1 MIAAAVVRNAVVLK
15 LAVVNASNAVIHAV
29 TNAAVIMADMVTDMD
44 MAMDMAMDTVTDLDL
59 VDVLGS
65 GLFLF
70 YSSAV
75 ADGDSAAD
83 LEDTEDMVIQVS
95 SNI

>member
-1 MIAAAVVRNAVVLK
+1 MIAAAVVRNAVALN
-15 LAVVNASNAVIHAV
+15 LAVSVIHAVIHAV
-29 TNAAVIMADMVTDMD
+29 TNVAVITADMDMVTDMD
-44 MAMDMAMDTVTDLDL
+44 MAMASVMDLDL

-65 GLFLF
+65 GLFLS

-75 ADGDSAAD
+75 ADGASAED
-83 LEDTEDMVIQVS
+83 LEEDTEDTVIQVS

>member
-29 TNAAVIMADMVTDMD
+29 TNAAVMADMVMD
-44 MAMDMAMDTVTDLDL
+44 MDMAMDTVTDLDL

>member
-29 TNAAVIMADMVTDMD
+29 IHAAINVAVIMVDMVTD
-44 MAMDMAMDTVTDLDL
+44 MDMAMDTVTDLDL

-83 LEDTEDMVIQVS
+83 LEDMEDMVIQVS

>member
-1 MIAAAVVRNAVVLK
+1 MIAAAVVRNAVALN
-15 LAVVNASNAVIHAV
+15 LAVSVIHAVIHAV
-29 TNAAVIMADMVTDMD
+29 TNAVVIMADMVTDMD
-44 MAMDMAMDTVTDLDL
+44 MAMATVTDLDL

-75 ADGDSAAD
+75 VELD
-83 LEDTEDMVIQVS
+83 LAEDLVEDAVIQDS
-95 SNI
+95 SKI

>member
-15 LAVVNASNAVIHAV
+15 LAVVNASNAVIHAAINV
-29 TNAAVIMADMVTDMD
+29 AVIMVDMVTDMD
-44 MAMDMAMDTVTDLDL
+44 MAMDTLTDL
-59 VDVLGS
+59 
-65 GLFLF
+65 
-70 YSSAV
+70 
-75 ADGDSAAD
+75 D